1 MDVARIPESEWV
13 WHGMAG
19 HFCAACRF
27 HLATE
32 VGNFRV
38 STIGAYVSPLDKE
51 NYSEV
56 GKENYSEV
64 GFQRKYETMVF
75 RIADGQ
81 AVCTCGCQMKDVEP
95 WTELEMLPAN
105 DPDAARKNHMEAC
118 LKYAAHAMQGYRRP
132 EVE

>member
-19 HFCAACRF
+19 HFCAGNSCRF

-56 GKENYSEV
+56 GH
-64 GFQRKYETMVF
+64 QRKYETMVF

-81 AVCTCGCQMKDVEP
+81 AVCTCGCQMKDLES

-105 DPDAARKNHMEAC
+105 DPDTARKNHMEAC
-118 LKYAAHAMQGYRRP
+118 LKYAAHAIQGYRRP